1 MLKYSNLTMNSF
13 TFKRALNYFFR
24 GLLFLVPLALTL
36 YILVVS
42 IRWLDGLIPVAVPGL
57 GLVLIL
63 VGITLFGYLGSTLLV
78 KPFFD
83 LFEELLIK
91 VPFVNLIY
99 TSIKDLMGAFVG
111 DKKKFNQAVII
122 TMDNDPGLQKLGFIT
137 QEDLSNIGLPD
148 KVAVYCPHSYNFS
161 GNLFIVSRSNV
172 KVVDNISS
180 ADFMKFV
187 VSGGV
192 SGLPTQEEIDLIIE
206 AKQES
211 KHII

>member
-1 MLKYSNLTMNSF
+1 MNNF
-13 TFKRALNYFFR
+13 TFKRILNYFLR
-24 GLLFLVPLALTL
+24 GLLFLVPVALTL

-42 IRWLDGLIPVAVPGL
+42 IQWLDGLIPVAIPGL
-57 GLVLIL
+57 GLLIIL

-83 LFEELLIK
+83 LMEELLIK

-99 TSIKDLMGAFVG
+99 TSIKDLIGAFVG
-111 DKKKFNQAVII
+111 DKKKFNIAVII
-122 TMDNDPGLQKLGFIT
+122 TMDNDPGVYKLGFIT
-137 QEDLSNIGLPD
+137 QSDLSNIGLPG

-161 GNLFIVSRSNV
+161 GNLFIVSQENV
-172 KVVDNISS
+172 KIIDHVSS

-192 SGLPTQEEIDLIIE
+192 SGLPTKEDLE
-206 AKQES
+206 AIVEGKS
-211 KHII
+211 LANPRP

>member
-1 MLKYSNLTMNSF
+1 MNSF
-13 TFKRALNYFFR
+13 TWKRALNYFFR
-24 GLLFLVPLALTL
+24 GLLFLVPVALTL

-42 IRWLDGLIPVAVPGL
+42 IQWLDGLIPVNVPGL
-57 GLVLIL
+57 GLLIIL

-83 LFEELLIK
+83 LLEDLLIK

-122 TMDNDPGLQKLGFIT
+122 TMDNDPGVQKLGFIT

-172 KVVDNISS
+172 QEVNHISS

-192 SGLPTQEEIDLIIE
+192 SGLPTKEEIELIIE
-206 AKQES
+206 AKLEA
-211 KHII
+211 KHNTQA

>member
-1 MLKYSNLTMNSF
+1 M
-13 TFKRALNYFFR
+13 
-24 GLLFLVPLALTL
+24 VPVALTL

-42 IRWLDGLIPVAVPGL
+42 IQWLDGLIPVKVPGL
-57 GLVLIL
+57 GLLIIL
-63 VGITLFGYLGSTLLV
+63 SGITLFGYLGSTLLV

-83 LFEELLIK
+83 VLEELLIK

-122 TMDNDPGLQKLGFIT
+122 TMDNDPGVQKLGFIT

-161 GNLFIVSRSNV
+161 GNLFIVLRSNV
-172 KVVDNISS
+172 KLVNNISS

-192 SGLPTQEEIDLIIE
+192 SGLPTKEEIKLVIE
-206 AKQES
+206 AK
-211 KHII
+211 HDL

>member
-1 MLKYSNLTMNSF
+1 MNSF
-13 TFKRALNYFFR
+13 AAKRALNYFFR
-24 GLLFLVPLALTL
+24 GLLFLVPVALTI

-42 IRWLDGLIPVAVPGL
+42 IQWIDGLIPVNVPGL
-57 GLVLIL
+57 GLVIIFA
-63 VGITLFGYLGSTLLV
+63 GITLFGYLGSTLLV

-83 LFEELLIK
+83 LLEELLIK

-99 TSIKDLMGAFVG
+99 TSIKDLIGAFVG

-122 TMDNDPGLQKLGFIT
+122 TMDNEPGVQKLGFIT
-137 QEDLSNIGLPD
+137 QDDLSNLGLPD

-161 GNLFIVSRSNV
+161 GNLFITSRSNV
-172 KVVDNISS
+172 KVVTNVSS

-192 SGLPTQEEIDLIIE
+192 SGLPAKEDIELIIE
-206 AKQES
+206 AK
-211 KHII
+211 HDV